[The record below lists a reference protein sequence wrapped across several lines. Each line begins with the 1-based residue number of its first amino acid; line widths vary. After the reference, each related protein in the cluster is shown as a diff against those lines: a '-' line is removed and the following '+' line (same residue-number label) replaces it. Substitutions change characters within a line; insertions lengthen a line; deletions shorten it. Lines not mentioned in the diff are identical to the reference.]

1 MTDERIVYLPE
12 TDSTNSEIRR
22 RLVECPDM
30 RGGTVIVADFQTAGR
45 GQKGNSWESQS
56 GKNLL
61 FSILLRPR
69 RMAAAHSFILSQL
82 VSLSIVEVL
91 GRYIPDVSIKWP
103 NDIYYRD
110 RKLVGILIE
119 NDMQG
124 VDVALSIVGIGV
136 NVNQIH
142 FLSSVPNPVS
152 LAQVL
157 GYEVDRDMLLGQLVD
172 AITTSLETYSPAYD
186 TSVSLAYMRVL
197 YRSKGFH
204 DYFDVLAQESI
215 RAEVV
220 GVEPSGRLSLRT
232 DTGEIRNYVF
242 KEVRYIL

>member
-91 GRYIPDVSIKWP
+91 GRCFDQ
-103 NDIYYRD
+103 
-110 RKLVGILIE
+110 
-119 NDMQG
+119 M
-124 VDVALSIVGIGV
+124 
-136 NVNQIH
+136 
-142 FLSSVPNPVS
+142 
-152 LAQVL
+152 AQ
-157 GYEVDRDMLLGQLVD
+157 
-172 AITTSLETYSPAYD
+172 
-186 TSVSLAYMRVL
+186 
-197 YRSKGFH
+197 
-204 DYFDVLAQESI
+204 
-215 RAEVV
+215 
-220 GVEPSGRLSLRT
+220 
-232 DTGEIRNYVF
+232 
-242 KEVRYIL
+242 